1 MLKQR
6 DEKDRENN
14 IKLEKARRE
23 NTAID
28 LLFERNLK
36 GSLEPNLFGSKMDK
50 LEEEMRREY
59 ESLKRKSIK
68 EERTNMRYRNKL
80 YNSVDYGSSSTKAN
94 T

>member
-1 MLKQR
+1 MLRQR

-28 LLFERNLK
+28 LMFELNLK

-59 ESLKRKSIK
+59 ENLKHTNVKVTRPKRK
-68 EERTNMRYRNKL
+68 YRNRL
-80 YNSVDYGSSSTKAN
+80 YNSVDYGST
-94 T
+94 